1 MSTEM
6 DLKALWNKQTT
17 REMPDTKELLE
28 RAGKLKKTTRNK
40 LIGLNLLLLSTVV
53 FIACIVFNIDDV
65 KPVTI
70 VGTALIAV
78 AIISYLIVS
87 NQIIPMLFKTNPEAS
102 SHEYLEQ
109 LIRIKRK
116 QDFLNKVM
124 INIYFSLLSAG
135 LFLYMLQFSERMT
148 LAWGLIYYT
157 ITFGWIAFAWFYLRP
172 RGMRKKLKPLNDMI
186 ARLEAVNGQLNSSQ

>member
-6 DLKALWNKQTT
+6 DMKALWNKQSTS
-17 REMPDTKELLE
+17 EMPDMKELLE
-28 RAGKLKKTTRNK
+28 RADKLKRTTRNK
-40 LIGLNLLLLSTVV
+40 LIGLNVLLLSTVV
-53 FIACIVFNIDDV
+53 FIACIVFNIDHV

-135 LFLYMLQFSERMT
+135 LFLYMLQFSKRMT

-186 ARLEAVNGQLNSSQ
+186 AKLEAVNGQLSSSQ